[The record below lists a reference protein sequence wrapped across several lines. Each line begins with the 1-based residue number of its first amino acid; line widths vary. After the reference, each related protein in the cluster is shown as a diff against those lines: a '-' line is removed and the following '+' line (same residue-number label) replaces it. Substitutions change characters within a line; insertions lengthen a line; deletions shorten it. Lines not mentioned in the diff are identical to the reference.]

1 MRWTVFLALCMM
13 LPPATSVVSGSAAA
27 QDHDQTIQ
35 SLLTDA
41 RAAQSRGDFAQ
52 AAEAYRKAVAL
63 EPSVPELWA
72 NLGLMDHEAGN
83 HSEAISSLGR
93 AIRLNQS
100 LFVPQLFL
108 GLEYLQS
115 NKAEE
120 ALPHL
125 ESAVKLNPQD
135 LQALRSLAE
144 ARATLGQIDKAI
156 DLYWQALGL
165 NANEGSLWFDLGS
178 SYLQLVE
185 NDARLMT
192 STYGGSGYV
201 ELRSAEVLA
210 TEGKLIDAERAYK
223 GAIASKQPLPCAFAE
238 LGITLLR
245 QEDKSAAAQEFE
257 GELKTNYRCG
267 LANLGLAISDV
278 VSSRPEDAAD
288 RLVLLA
294 KADPNF
300 VRTSLPLFR
309 SVVSPEQVK
318 SLITVLRTKVDVAP
332 SINLAELIEHAFS
345 SDDTMSVSGTTEE
358 NSSTSSAEPSPS
370 DAQQLALQGQYASCT
385 QVLKG
390 DLQSENA
397 DRLQLLAFCS
407 FYTADLLTTS
417 RAAQQLKEDPRTRAQ
432 GLYWESKADQ
442 NLAVQALARAG
453 EIDANS
459 PHMHVLLGDVFRQ
472 QHHWD
477 EAEAE
482 YRKAI
487 VLEPKSHS
495 ARLSLAIT
503 LFTELKNDEALSLDE
518 SLLSENSTDPEA
530 NLLAGE
536 ILVQRNRF
544 RESEPYLLKCTSLN
558 AELLPRS
565 HALLG
570 KVYAETDRVPAAI
583 AEYKLGLK
591 TDTDGSIHFQLA
603 RLYQKTGN
611 RTAAEEA
618 FRESKRLID
627 RANNRE
633 RTASGQVGGDVKSQ

>member
-1 MRWTVFLALCMM
+1 MRWSVFLSLCMT
-13 LPPATSVVSGSAAA
+13 LPPAISFVSGSAAA
-27 QDHDQTIQ
+27 QDPDQTIQ
-35 SLLTDA
+35 LLLTEA
-41 RAAQSRGDFAQ
+41 RAAQSRGEFAQ
-52 AAEAYRKAVAL
+52 AADAYRKAVAL

-83 HSEAISSLGR
+83 HSEAISSLQH

-115 NKAEE
+115 NKAEA

-125 ESAVKLNPQD
+125 ESAVRLNPKD
-135 LQALRSLAE
+135 LQALRSLAK
-144 ARATLGQIDKAI
+144 ARATVGQVDKAT
-156 DLYWQALGL
+156 DLYWLALRL

-192 STYGGSGYV
+192 STYGESAYV
-201 ELRSAEVLA
+201 KLRSAEVLA
-210 TEGKLIDAERAYK
+210 TEGKLIDAEKAYK

-245 QEDKSAAAQEFE
+245 QEDKSAASQEFE
-257 GELKTNYRCG
+257 RELKPDYRCG
-267 LANLGLAISDV
+267 LANLGLAIVDV
-278 VSSRPEDAAD
+278 VSSRPDDAAD

-309 SVVSPEQVK
+309 GAVSPEQVK
-318 SLITVLRTKVDVAP
+318 ALIAVLRTKVDAAS
-332 SINLAELIEHAFS
+332 SINLAELIASDFA
-345 SDDTMSVSGTTEE
+345 SDDTLSISGNTEE
-358 NSSTSSAEPSPS
+358 NTPTSLSPS
-370 DAQQLALQGQYASCT
+370 DAQQLVLEGRYARCT

-407 FYTADLLTTS
+407 FYTADFLTTS
-417 RAAQQLKEDPRTRAQ
+417 RAAQNLKKDPRTRAQ

-459 PHMHVLLGDVFRQ
+459 PRMHVLLGDVFRQ

-487 VLEPKSHS
+487 VLEPTSHT

-518 SLLSENSTDPEA
+518 SLLSENSADPEA

-544 RESEPYLLKCTSLN
+544 RESEPYLLKCANLK
-558 AELLPRS
+558 ADLLPRS

-570 KVYAETDRVPAAI
+570 KVYAETGRVPAAI

-591 TDTDGSIHFQLA
+591 TDTDGTIHFQLA
-603 RLYQKTGN
+603 RLYQKSGN
-611 RTAAEEA
+611 RAAAEEA

-633 RTASGQVGGDVKSQ
+633 RTALGQVGGDVKSQ